1 MNPLLPATLIAEA
14 YGRDPAAA
22 ASEYGSDGTIEFRSD
37 LESFVGPD
45 VVNASI
51 PPGRTQLP
59 AIAGIQYVGFVDS
72 SGGGPDS
79 MVLAI
84 GHSEGDRALLDLVYE
99 VRAHFSPE
107 AAVADF
113 VERLRWYGVTWVV
126 GDRYAGEWPREMF
139 AKYGVTYEAAR
150 LTKSE
155 LYHGLLPLLNS
166 RRVELLDDRRLRAQL
181 LGLERHTGRS
191 GRDSI
196 THAPGQHDDVINAA
210 AGALLLA
217 REVATAA
224 AVSFEITPEE
234 RRQLRALGFPSP
246 ADFDEFVWDEDLGK
260 SMGDPDYPTW

>member
-14 YGRDPAAA
+14 YDRDPAVA
-22 ASEYGSDGTIEFRSD
+22 ASEYGTDGTIQFRSD

-45 VVNASI
+45 VVDACTSPGLTQRPPI
-51 PPGRTQLP
+51 PGVL
-59 AIAGIQYVGFVDS
+59 YVAFVDPA
-72 SGGGPDS
+72 GGGPAS

-84 GHSEGDRALLDLVYE
+84 AHVEGDSGVLDLVRE
-99 VRAHFSPE
+99 IRPRFSPE
-107 AAVADF
+107 AAVTEFAE
-113 VERLRWYGVTWVV
+113 VLRWYGVTLVH
-126 GDRYAGEWPREMF
+126 GDRYGGEWPRERF
-139 AKYGVTYEAAR
+139 AKCGILYETSQ

-196 THAPGQHDDVINAA
+196 TPTPGQHDDVINAA
-210 AGALLLA
+210 AGALLRA

-234 RRQLRALGFPSP
+234 RRQLRAMGFQP
-246 ADFDEFVWDEDLGK
+246 ASDFDEFVWDEDLGK
-260 SMGDPDYPTW
+260 SMGDSDYPTW